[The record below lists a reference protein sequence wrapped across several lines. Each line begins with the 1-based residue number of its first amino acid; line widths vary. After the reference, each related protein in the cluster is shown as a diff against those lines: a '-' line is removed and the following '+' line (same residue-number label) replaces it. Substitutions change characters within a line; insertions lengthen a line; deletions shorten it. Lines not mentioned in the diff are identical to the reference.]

1 MKLVNVAVARPVTIW
16 MFTLGI
22 MLFGLVAMSRLA
34 VNLLPDLSY
43 PTLTIRTECAG
54 AAPAPARCR

>member
-1 MKLVNVAVARPVTIW
+1 MKLVDTAVARPVTMW

-22 MLFGLVAMSRLA
+22 MLFGLVAMGRLA

-43 PTLTIRTECAG
+43 LHPQ
-54 AAPAPARCR
+54 